1 MTIVLYIRC
10 RAQGHAA
17 MCYTT
22 DNGLPQNSVK
32 DITQDRYGYIWI
44 STENGILR
52 YDGRRFLQWPG
63 IPLNNL
69 HFKSFYGSREKDSIL
84 IRNEYEK
91 DRLMIRGREPV
102 KIKPATE
109 AASEGTLLAGQYYWY
124 FRRSTLNEPM
134 VRSHY
139 MMTTSRGRL
148 LFSRQGI
155 RLLPK
160 DSGAE
165 IRLRSSFDVSQMA
178 STFVAGRCV
187 FLADYSS
194 GQVINLSVRDSSP
207 KYHALLKGKDVSVY
221 FSQLNGQAFLMHG
234 DTVYLMEEHAGQLTF
249 RKLFHHPGIR
259 AHRVFCAY
267 YDEAS
272 GILYLGS
279 IYKGLMVLRPN
290 LFVCSKTDNPDE
302 LPSFRSFLPFPGGK
316 VVDQSGRIFSPAG
329 LAGNFNFDPTNSK
342 DGMSY
347 DDHGNIL
354 CYRSNIVAR
363 YGPPPV
369 FQKFRIQMPSTEKV
383 IYIFKSDGQWFIC
396 NGRNEVY
403 TLTQYND
410 DSFRR
415 PVRTYRL
422 SGKPYCMRRY
432 GAGTILL
439 GCMNGLYLLDHLK
452 GRKVLLSREVNVKNI
467 ERTRDGNFWFL
478 TVANGIYL
486 FRNKQLIR
494 MPLDDAGHLKAA
506 HYMLEDKRGYLW
518 ISTNNGLYRV
528 RRKMLLSYAQDPSVP
543 VHYYRY
549 STRDGLNT
557 NEFNGIGRPGATLLD
572 NGSFAF
578 PSMDGVVFF
587 EPNRTKALY
596 PLPASL
602 TVSRITVGGKTTIF
616 RNRFCLPNDF
626 YRAEVHVDAAYYG
639 NSDNLIM
646 EARLD
651 GDGGRGWQRLG
662 EDGIYTIERIEPGE
676 HMLQVRMLKNDL
688 GTYESRSIS
697 FRIEPLFYQTRWFRI
712 LLSFLIL
719 GTTAMLIRVWTRN
732 LREKLRT
739 QKAIST
745 AIEERLSLESGYH
758 EDLLHA
764 VTHDVATPIKHLSN
778 LSRLMLETTD
788 PELRSK
794 YFESIYRST
803 EDLYNHTLELRE
815 YRSAFYED
823 TVTSRP
829 YALHDL
835 VETKLLLF
843 GEMARYGGVR
853 IINDVPEALHIFVN
867 RSIMSIITQNLIDN
881 ALKNTRD
888 GTVAVSAQISENTLA
903 ITVSDSGTGMS
914 PQLRAYYNGLAK
926 AAENEGESISRSG
939 IGLQLSIRL
948 ARKLNAQ
955 LVFANNS
962 PKGTMIT
969 LKLDL
974 NYVQKNTDSR

>member
-1 MTIVLYIRC
+1 MMLLISTLCIS
-10 RAQGHAA
+10 QGYSVVR
-17 MCYTT
+17 YTT
-22 DNGLPQNSVK
+22 ENGLPQNSVK
-32 DITQDRYGYIWI
+32 DITQDRYDYIWI

-52 YDGRRFLQWPG
+52 YDGRQFLQWTG
-63 IPLNNL
+63 IALNNL
-69 HFKSFYGSREKDSIL
+69 HFKSFYGNREKDSIL

-91 DRLMIRGREPV
+91 DRLMIRGRQPV
-102 KIKPATE
+102 KVAPATE

-139 MMTTSRGRL
+139 MMTTSHGRL

-155 RLLPK
+155 QLLPK
-160 DSGAE
+160 NSGRE
-165 IRLRSSFDVSQMA
+165 IRLRSSFDISQMS
-178 STFVAGRCV
+178 STFIAGQCV

-194 GQVINLSVRDSSP
+194 GQVINLSGRDSSSR
-207 KYHALLKGKDVSVY
+207 YYDLLKGKDVSVY
-221 FSQLNGQAFLMHG
+221 FSQLNGQAFLIQG

-267 YDEAS
+267 YDEVS
-272 GILYLGS
+272 GSLYLGS
-279 IYKGLMVLRPN
+279 IYKGMMVLRPN
-290 LFVCSKTDNPDE
+290 LFACSKTDNPDE

-316 VVDQSGRIFSPAG
+316 VVDQAGRIFSPAG
-329 LAGNFNFDPTNSK
+329 LAGNFDFDPANSK

-354 CYRSNIVAR
+354 CYRSNLVAR

-369 FQKFRIQMPSTEKV
+369 FQKFRIQTPSTEKV

-410 DSFRR
+410 DSFRK
-415 PVRTYRL
+415 PVKTYRL

-432 GAGTILL
+432 GAGIVLL
-439 GCMNGLYLLDHLK
+439 GCVNGIYLLDHLK
-452 GRKVLLSREVNVKNI
+452 GRMVLLSRKLNVKNI
-467 ERTRDGNFWFL
+467 ERTRDGNFWLL

-528 RRKMLLSYAQDPSVP
+528 HRKMLLSYSQDTSVP
-543 VHYYRY
+543 IHYYRY

-557 NEFNGIGRPGATLLD
+557 NEFNGMGRPGATLLD
-572 NGSFAF
+572 NGNFAF
-578 PSMDGVVFF
+578 PSMDGIVFF
-587 EPNRTKALY
+587 DPKRTKALY

-616 RNRFCLPNDF
+616 RNMFCLPNDF

-651 GDGGRGWQRLG
+651 EDGGRGWQRLG

-676 HMLQVRMLKNDL
+676 HILQVRMLKNDKGL
-688 GTYESRSIS
+688 YETRSLT
-697 FRIEPLFYQTRWFRI
+697 FFVKPLFYQTRVFRVTLALV
-712 LLSFLIL
+712 LLLLAGALIH
-719 GTTAMLIRVWTRN
+719 IWTRGLRDN
-732 LREKLRT
+732 LRN
-739 QKAIST
+739 QKEIST
-745 AIEERLSLESGYH
+745 AIEERLSRETLFH

-778 LSRLMLETTD
+778 LSRLMLNTTD
-788 PELRSK
+788 PEMRAE

-815 YRSAFYED
+815 YRSAFNDDIVAEH
-823 TVTSRP
+823 P
-829 YALHDL
+829 YLLHDL
-835 VETKLLLF
+835 IEGKLNLF
-843 GEMARYGGVR
+843 SDMARYR
-853 IINDVPEALHIFVN
+853 KTDIINNISKDLQIRIN
-867 RSIMSIITQNLIDN
+867 RSIMSIIMQNIIDN
-881 ALKNTRD
+881 ALKNTQD
-888 GTVAVSAQISENTLA
+888 GIVELNTL
-903 ITVSDSGTGMS
+903 SDSSTISVIIKDTGSGM
-914 PQLRAYYNGLAK
+914 PTELLEYYNGLAR
-926 AAENEGESISRSG
+926 ESKGKVASFGISG
-939 IGLQLSIRL
+939 VGLHLSIRL
-948 ARKLNAQ
+948 ARKLDASLSFQ
-955 LVFANNS
+955 NNS
-962 PKGTMIT
+962 PKGLITT

-974 NYVQKNTDSR
+974 KYVQNNYNS